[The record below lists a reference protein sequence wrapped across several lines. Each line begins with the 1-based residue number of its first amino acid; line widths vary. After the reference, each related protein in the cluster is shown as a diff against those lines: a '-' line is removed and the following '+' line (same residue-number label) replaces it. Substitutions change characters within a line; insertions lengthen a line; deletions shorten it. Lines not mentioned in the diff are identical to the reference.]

1 MGAVA
6 YAEEIEAPP
15 PQQHKTRGNAAA
27 LAPYRIKPGEVRN
40 PTGRPKLPAEVREA
54 AMARTV
60 RAIEILGDIMVNESA
75 PEAARIAA
83 ADKILDRALGKAP
96 QSLDVN
102 TRKDDAY
109 DYSIAELVAIA
120 YRRGFE
126 GGSVEGEAAVGADD
140 RAESAGE
147 PQTLDKSTA

>member
-60 RAIEILGDIMVNESA
+60 RAIEILGDIMENESA

-126 GGSVEGEAAVGADD
+126 GSSVEHEPGSNPGIEA
-140 RAESAGE
+140 SAPE
-147 PQTLDKSTA
+147 ETLDIPKG

>member
-6 YAEEIEAPP
+6 YAEEVEP
-15 PQQHKTRGNAAA
+15 K
-27 LAPYRIKPGEVRN
+27 RIKKFNPGWNNLRPAQPGEVRN
-40 PTGRPKLPAEVREA
+40 PGGRPKLPAEVREA

-60 RAIEILGDIMVNESA
+60 RAIEILGDIMENESA

-126 GGSVEGEAAVGADD
+126 GGSVEGEAAVGA
-140 RAESAGE
+140 
-147 PQTLDKSTA
+147 